1 MSETVLNETV
11 LSEIPSLGRLYLGAA
26 GAAAKARLS
35 SAEAPS
41 ELPAARHTVHS
52 ARVDLDRLASF
63 QRLVLHSASDYLPSG
78 YVHTFAFPV
87 ALSLMARDDFP
98 LPLLGMVHL
107 GNRVQHFRPIHYT
120 EPLTVTA
127 WAENLAGH
135 RSGTQVELVVE
146 VRAPE
151 AAAADPSGELVWRGQ
166 STYLA
171 KGVFLTRFDRPQ
183 APAQRPDFVPPQP
196 TALWRLGADAG
207 RNYAMVSGDF
217 NPIHLSRLSAKALG
231 MKRSL
236 AHGMYL
242 ASRVVADAVPDALDA
257 FEWSIDFEAPVFLP
271 ATLSLNVCDREEDG
285 GYAGTTFTGW
295 NARSLRRHF
304 AGTVTPLDTAA
315 ASVGETAEALS

>member
-1 MSETVLNETV
+1 MTDTQLNE
-11 LSEIPSLGRLYLGAA
+11 IPTLGKLYMGAV
-26 GAAAKARLS
+26 GSAAKARLS
-35 SAEAPS
+35 SAKVPQT
-41 ELPAARHTVHS
+41 LPEARHTVRG
-52 ARVDLDRLASF
+52 AQVDLQRLAEF

-78 YVHTFAFPV
+78 FVHTFAFPV
-87 ALSLMARDDFP
+87 AMSLMSRDDFP

-107 GNRVQHFRPIHYT
+107 SNSVEHLRPIHYA

-135 RSGTQVELVVE
+135 RAGTSVELVAE
-146 VRAPE
+146 VSTGE
-151 AAAADPSGELVWRGQ
+151 AGADGVVWRGR

-171 KGVFLTRFDRPQ
+171 KGVFLPRLDRPETRG
-183 APAQRPDFVPPQP
+183 PRPDFVPPQP

-242 ASRVVADAVPDALDA
+242 ASRVVADIVQNRQEPY
-257 FEWSIDFEAPVFLP
+257 EWTIDFDSPVFLP
-271 ATLSLNVCDREEDG
+271 AAVSLSISDTEGEE
-285 GYAGTTFTGW
+285 GYSGSTFVGW
-295 NARSLRRHF
+295 NQRSLRRHF
-304 AGTVTPLDTAA
+304 AGTVSPLPA
-315 ASVGETAEALS
+315 

>member
-1 MSETVLNETV
+1 MTETQLD
-11 LSEIPSLGRLYLGAA
+11 EIPALGKLYVGAV
-26 GAAAKARLS
+26 GSAAKARLS
-35 SAEAPS
+35 SAEAPQT
-41 ELPAARHTVHS
+41 LPEARHTVRG
-52 ARVDLDRLASF
+52 ARVDLQRLADF

-78 YVHTFAFPV
+78 FVHTFAFPV
-87 ALSLMARDDFP
+87 AMSLMSRDDFP

-107 GNRVQHFRPIHYT
+107 SNSVEHLRPIHYA

-135 RSGTQVELVVE
+135 RAGTSVELIAE
-146 VRAPE
+146 VSTGE
-151 AAAADPSGELVWRGQ
+151 AGADAVVWRGR

-171 KGVFLTRFDRPQ
+171 KGVFLPRLDRPE
-183 APAQRPDFVPPQP
+183 ASGPRPDFTPPPP

-242 ASRVVADAVPDALDA
+242 ASRVVADIVVNRQEPY
-257 FEWSIDFEAPVFLP
+257 EWTIDFDSPVFLP
-271 ATLSLNVCDREEDG
+271 AAVSLSISDTEGDDG
-285 GYAGTTFTGW
+285 YSGSTFVGW
-295 NARSLRRHF
+295 NQRSLRRHF
-304 AGTVTPLDTAA
+304 AGSVRPLPA
-315 ASVGETAEALS
+315 